1 MTTVHSNQMQ
11 SQVRRRSAP
20 LAGVQPPRPATRNFG
35 ERLARLRKAAG
46 YTQHQLAAEIGSTRR
61 KIAYHE
67 SESEHPPAHL
77 LAELA
82 RALNVSIDEL
92 LGVSER
98 RKATRAGP
106 VSPRLERRMRQIE
119 TLAPRAKQQLI
130 GLIDTFLTA
139 ERARQRAKP

>member
-1 MTTVHSNQMQ
+1 MYENRVYSPGRLPLTPAAMTKH
-11 SQVRRRSAP
+11 P
-20 LAGVQPPRPATRNFG
+20 HPATRNFG

-46 YTQHQLAAEIGSTRR
+46 YTQYQLAAEIGSTRR

-139 ERARQRAKP
+139 ERARHGAKP

>member
-1 MTTVHSNQMQ
+1 MHHPSLQ
-11 SQVRRRSAP
+11 SQERRSSALP
-20 LAGVQPPRPATRNFG
+20 AANKHPNPATRNFG

-46 YTQHQLAAEIGSTRR
+46 YTQHQLAAEIRSTRR

-77 LAELA
+77 LADLA

-92 LGVSER
+92 LGVSEH

-130 GLIDTFLTA
+130 SLIDTFLTA
-139 ERARQRAKP
+139 ERARQGVKP

>member
-1 MTTVHSNQMQ
+1 MSGDLF
-11 SQVRRRSAP
+11 R
-20 LAGVQPPRPATRNFG
+20 
-35 ERLARLRKAAG
+35 
-46 YTQHQLAAEIGSTRR
+46 GS
-61 KIAYHE
+61 
-67 SESEHPPAHL
+67 
-77 LAELA
+77 
-82 RALNVSIDEL
+82 

-139 ERARQRAKP
+139 ERARQGAKP